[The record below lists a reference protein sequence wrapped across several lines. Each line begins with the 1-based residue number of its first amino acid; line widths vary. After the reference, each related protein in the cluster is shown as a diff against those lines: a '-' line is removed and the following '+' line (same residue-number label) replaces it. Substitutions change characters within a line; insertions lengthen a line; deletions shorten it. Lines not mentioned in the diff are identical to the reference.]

1 MGRSLLTAIAIL
13 LACVT
18 PRPVSAQRPPPP
30 IIGEFEEAPD
40 APAPGETQPSTE
52 AEVPPP
58 RPLPPIVSDF
68 DGPMDED
75 EPADPLM
82 PTPDDDESGEGTD
95 DEAGGVADE
104 DDEDPVLARRL
115 LQHSLLVE
123 RRRDMAARLAASPNA
138 RLLASPF
145 RDRAA
150 SDAPASTATES
161 DRARLPR
168 AIDRLELG
176 GASANAPVTSVGVH
190 DDGLRM
196 RVGVGLDAMREPN
209 GGFRVRFEPMVA
221 LATDGTLSA
230 PRDFVRTAF
239 LTTVT
244 YRTTLPDEPIGLFV
258 GGGYEHVGDY
268 TTLGSDELTMT
279 NALVLRGGALFDAGV
294 LHGLVRA
301 SLRVHVLSQTVLTSS
316 FEGGQTA
323 ELGLDVILR
332 SGSPESVTGNV
343 QLCGAL
349 HASYVAG
356 NGVTMLEEAHLDAM
370 IGACARADDLGELA
384 LVLDVGLG
392 NESEW
397 DRRRQTEH
405 VGVALRWSL

>member
-1 MGRSLLTAIAIL
+1 MGRSLSVAWVLLVALATAAPL
-13 LACVT
+13 
-18 PRPVSAQRPPPP
+18 RAQRPPP
-30 IIGEFEEAPD
+30 IVSEFEEGPEAEP
-40 APAPGETQPSTE
+40 EEPSD

-58 RPLPPIVSDF
+58 RPLPPIVPDF
-68 DGPMDED
+68 DGPIDED

-82 PTPDDDESGEGTD
+82 PTPDDGDPD
-95 DEAGGVADE
+95 GGDPIAE
-104 DDEDPVLARRL
+104 ETDEDPGLARQR

-123 RRRDMAARLAASPNA
+123 RRRDMATRMALSPSA
-138 RLLASPF
+138 RLLGSPF
-145 RDRAA
+145 RDRAPQGA
-150 SDAPASTATES
+150 QSAPASPAAA
-161 DRARLPR
+161 ARLTR

-176 GASANAPVTSVGVH
+176 GASANAPVTSIGLH

-196 RVGVGLDAMREPN
+196 RVGVGLDAFREPV
-209 GGFRVRFEPMVA
+209 GVRVRFEPMVA

-230 PRDFVRTAF
+230 PHEFVRTAF

-244 YRTTLPDEPIGLFV
+244 YRTPLPDLPVALYV

-268 TTLGSDELTMT
+268 TTLGSDDVALT
-279 NALVLRGGALFDAGV
+279 NALVVRGGALFDAGV

-301 SLRVHVLSQTVLTSS
+301 SLRVHVLSQTVLTSR

-332 SGSPESVTGNV
+332 SGSPESVMGNI

-349 HASYVAG
+349 HASYVAP
-356 NGVTMLEEAHLDAM
+356 NGVTMMEEAHLDAM
-370 IGACARADDLGELA
+370 LGGCARTEELGELA

-397 DRRRQTEH
+397 DRRQQTEH
-405 VGVALRWSL
+405 VGVVLRWSL

>member
-1 MGRSLLTAIAIL
+1 VGRTPLPILVVATAIATTAPGWAL
-13 LACVT
+13 
-18 PRPVSAQRPPPP
+18 AQRPPP
-30 IIGEFEEAPD
+30 IIDEFEEGPETP
-40 APAPGETQPSTE
+40 PAEERAE

-58 RPLPPIVSDF
+58 RPLPPIVTDF
-68 DGPMDED
+68 DEPVDED

-82 PTPDDDESGEGTD
+82 PTPDDEEGEVEGSEDETPGVLGED
-95 DEAGGVADE
+95 A
-104 DDEDPVLARRL
+104 EDPGLARRL

-123 RRRDMAARLAASPNA
+123 RRRDMASRLAASPGG
-138 RLLASPF
+138 RQLASPF
-145 RDRAA
+145 RDRAER
-150 SDAPASTATES
+150 SDQPATGADP

-176 GASANAPVTSVGVH
+176 GASANAPVSSIGIH

-196 RVGVGLDAMREPN
+196 RVGVGLDAFREPN

-230 PRDFVRTAF
+230 PHEFVRTAF

-244 YRTTLPDEPIGLFV
+244 YRTSLPDAPIGLFV

-268 TTLGSDELTMT
+268 TTLGSDDVAIT
-279 NALVLRGGALFDAGV
+279 NAIVVRGGALFDAGV

-301 SLRVHVLSQTVLTSS
+301 SLRVHVLSQTVLASD
-316 FEGGQTA
+316 FQGGQTG
-323 ELGLDVILR
+323 EIGLDVILR
-332 SGSPESVTGNV
+332 SGSPESVTGNI

-349 HASYVAG
+349 HASYVGG

-370 IGACARADDLGELA
+370 IGACARADDLGEVA
-384 LVLDVGLG
+384 LVIDVGLG

-405 VGVALRWSL
+405 IGAALRWSL